1 MLLLE
6 PKLAPGVLGACRSEL
21 ENYEQL
27 LALRSASAQAQA
39 ERSLF
44 RSVPVQQLAA
54 VFCGKAV
61 GRSPRAWKAGCG
73 TSTAAWGGS
82 QLLEDGFMRQR
93 LAEKAGRNATM
104 AADRMWSVL
113 VEKKVLRKKHH
124 LQEGGVVV

>member
-1 MLLLE
+1 MKVTSRLE
-6 PKLAPGVLGACRSEL
+6 SW
-21 ENYEQL
+21 
-27 LALRSASAQAQA
+27 LRHKHS
-39 ERSLF
+39 RL
-44 RSVPVQQLAA
+44 
-54 VFCGKAV
+54 
-61 GRSPRAWKAGCG
+61 
-73 TSTAAWGGS
+73 GGS

>member
-61 GRSPRAWKAGCG
+61 
-73 TSTAAWGGS
+73 
-82 QLLEDGFMRQR
+82 
-93 LAEKAGRNATM
+93 
-104 AADRMWSVL
+104 
-113 VEKKVLRKKHH
+113 
-124 LQEGGVVV
+124 